1 VEGDPTGTGPAVLV
15 VSAGPAEPLERTLAG
30 VAKHLPGARVLVW
43 CQPVDERTDEDRAG
57 LAAGR
62 PEVDWTFAEADAGRV
77 AARNALARRADA
89 AGGSPADL
97 LLLEPGV
104 ELLGPLTAARAV
116 LARPGVA
123 AVAPVPEPDP
133 ADPHPWD
140 AVVRRTPGLVR
151 DLVTHAGAA
160 ERLRGRPAGTL
171 LAAPPVDGPVDGVLV
186 GGALLVSGAARA
198 VLGDFDEDFFDRG
211 EDLAW
216 QRAARAAGWTLHL
229 VGDPDDRAGQ
239 VRLTGDTLA
248 PTDPDRVRRETEL
261 ERAARVILLGNAGHR
276 GAGTAFAAGALLL
289 DRLLPAARAARR
301 LRTTQVTG
309 RAAGRPG
316 VVITSNNLVLGGAER
331 QRILL
336 ANELVARGH
345 PVTVVCLKE
354 LGRYVTELDPRVR
367 LTLQPFWQPV
377 VDAADLPGDDA
388 VIVGGVTN
396 TEMGFA
402 LAWRALGRARG
413 QRRHWVPATHDPA
426 ELDRATYSATQ
437 ARALRAADGLV
448 VLSRQHHA
456 DLTRHQ
462 RLTDLVMV
470 VPNGIPE
477 PDALPWR
484 ATGGR
489 VCFGMLTRIKAY
501 KNPLLLVDALAA
513 LDARGLTGWS
523 LDIFGDGPDRP
534 ELEART
540 PSHLAD
546 RVRWRG
552 RSSGP
557 DHAFAEFDVLCVPS
571 GFEAFP
577 LVMVEA
583 MARGVPVMAAVS
595 GAIPEMLDEGR
606 AGVIVDPLT
615 REAWTDACA
624 AVLRDPARIAALG
637 AAGRERALAHYTA
650 TAMTDQYQR
659 VFARVLGREVASP
672 RAQRP

>member
-1 VEGDPTGTGPAVLV
+1 
-15 VSAGPAEPLERTLAG
+15 
-30 VAKHLPGARVLVW
+30 
-43 CQPVDERTDEDRAG
+43 
-57 LAAGR
+57 
-62 PEVDWTFAEADAGRV
+62 
-77 AARNALARRADA
+77 
-89 AGGSPADL
+89 
-97 LLLEPGV
+97 
-104 ELLGPLTAARAV
+104 
-116 LARPGVA
+116 
-123 AVAPVPEPDP
+123 
-133 ADPHPWD
+133 
-140 AVVRRTPGLVR
+140 
-151 DLVTHAGAA
+151 
-160 ERLRGRPAGTL
+160 
-171 LAAPPVDGPVDGVLV
+171 
-186 GGALLVSGAARA
+186 
-198 VLGDFDEDFFDRG
+198 
-211 EDLAW
+211 
-216 QRAARAAGWTLHL
+216 
-229 VGDPDDRAGQ
+229 
-239 VRLTGDTLA
+239 
-248 PTDPDRVRRETEL
+248 
-261 ERAARVILLGNAGHR
+261 
-276 GAGTAFAAGALLL
+276 
-289 DRLLPAARAARR
+289 
-301 LRTTQVTG
+301 
-309 RAAGRPG
+309 
-316 VVITSNNLVLGGAER
+316 
-331 QRILL
+331 
-336 ANELVARGH
+336 
-345 PVTVVCLKE
+345 
-354 LGRYVTELDPRVR
+354 
-367 LTLQPFWQPV
+367 
-377 VDAADLPGDDA
+377 
-388 VIVGGVTN
+388 
-396 TEMGFA
+396 
-402 LAWRALGRARG
+402 
-413 QRRHWVPATHDPA
+413 
-426 ELDRATYSATQ
+426 
-437 ARALRAADGLV
+437 

-489 VCFGMLTRIKAY
+489 VRFGMLTRIKAY

-523 LDIFGDGPDRP
+523 LDIFGDGPDRA

-540 PSHLAD
+540 PSHLTD

-637 AAGRERALAHYTA
+637 AAGRERALAYYTA

-659 VFARVLGREVASP
+659 VFARVLGRELASP

>member
-1 VEGDPTGTGPAVLV
+1 MEGDRTGTGLAVLV
-15 VSAGPAEPLERTLAG
+15 VSAGPAEPLARTLDA

-43 CQPVDERTDEDRAG
+43 CQPATFDDGADDDRAG
-57 LAAGR
+57 LAAAR

-77 AARNALARRADA
+77 AARNVLAARADA
-89 AGGSPADL
+89 AAASPVDL

-104 ELLGPLTAARAV
+104 ELLGPLAAARGV

-133 ADPHPWD
+133 TDPHPWD
-140 AVVRRTPGLVR
+140 AVVRRTPSLVRGLVG
-151 DLVTHAGAA
+151 HAGAA
-160 ERLRGRPAGTL
+160 DRLRGRRAGDL
-171 LAAPPVDGPVDGVLV
+171 LPAAPEGPVDGVLI
-186 GGALLVSGAARA
+186 GGCLLVSGAARA
-198 VLGDFDEDFFDRG
+198 AVGGFDEDFFDRG

-229 VGDPDDRAGQ
+229 VADPDDHAGQ
-239 VRLTGDTLA
+239 VRLPGGTFT
-248 PTDPDRVRRETEL
+248 PTDPERRRREAEL
-261 ERAARVILLGNAGHR
+261 ERAAQVILLGNAGNR
-276 GAGTAFAAGALLL
+276 GPGTAFAAGSLLL
-289 DRLLPAARAARR
+289 DRLLPAARSARR
-301 LRTTQVTG
+301 RRTTQVAE

-345 PVTVVCLKE
+345 PVSVVCLKE

-367 LTLQPFWQPV
+367 LSLQPFWQPV

-388 VIVGGVTN
+388 IVVGGVTN

-413 QRRHWVPATHDPA
+413 QRRRWLPATHDPA
-426 ELDRATYSATQ
+426 LLDRPTYSPAQ

-477 PDALPWR
+477 PAPLPWR

-489 VCFGMLTRIKAY
+489 VRFGMLTRIKAY
-501 KNPLLLVDALAA
+501 KNPLLLIDALAA
-513 LDARGLTGWS
+513 LDARGLPDWS
-523 LDIFGDGPDRP
+523 LDIFGDGPDRA
-534 ELEART
+534 ELEAQT
-540 PSHLAD
+540 PAHLAD

-557 DHAFAEFDVLCVPS
+557 DHAFAEIDVLCVPS

-577 LVMVEA
+577 MVMVEA
-583 MARGVPVMAAVS
+583 MTRGVPVMAAVS
-595 GAIPEMLDEGR
+595 GAIPEMLDDGR

-615 REAWTDACA
+615 REAWTDACE
-624 AVLRDPARIAALG
+624 AVLRDPERIAALG
-637 AAGRERALAHYTA
+637 AAGRERALANYTS
-650 TAMTDQYQR
+650 TAMADQYQQAFER
-659 VFARVLGREVASP
+659 VGAL
-672 RAQRP
+672 RAGGY